1 MWASSS
7 TFSSSRRHRP
17 PPNASAACRTW
28 WSCCRWWGWAA
39 RSPGY
44 GNGGD
49 GDEEVDGEDVN
60 DRDDVD
66 DRDGSGDHQDAED
79 GAEAA
84 EHFAEA
90 GHRTHVSVTNLR
102 KIKIKMGTGDEDQGG
117 GGLSDL
123 FDWRMLH
130 VSQVAAIPSLSGN
143 VPWDWTSQ
151 VNFISPSIGHVW
163 SILPSLRAGE
173 IAWKA
178 FLPDLFSNPI

>member
-1 MWASSS
+1 MCQ
-7 TFSSSRRHRP
+7 TTLLLP
-17 PPNASAACRTW
+17 
-28 WSCCRWWGWAA
+28 
-39 RSPGY
+39 
-44 GNGGD
+44 
-49 GDEEVDGEDVN
+49 EEYKDCEDD

-123 FDWRMLH
+123 FDRGCCTSVKLRR
-130 VSQVAAIPSLSGN
+130 SLPSVN
-143 VPWDWTSQ
+143 VPWD
-151 VNFISPSIGHVW
+151 
-163 SILPSLRAGE
+163 
-173 IAWKA
+173 
-178 FLPDLFSNPI
+178 